1 MHMQPTRTPAE
12 LLTAEDYRALPEGGP
27 RYQLVDGELHMA
39 PAPNS
44 YHQEIVWNLSQ
55 ILGSYIRERP
65 VGRIYLAPYD
75 VYLSEH
81 DVVQPDLL
89 FLSKDRQHL
98 RKEDG
103 LHGPPDL
110 VIEVISVS
118 TSQLDKKS
126 KRAIYARCG
135 VKEMWLIDPILQQI
149 HLYEFARDP
158 AKAVR
163 VVEDDETF
171 ESALLPGLKV
181 SAADVFKR

>member
-1 MHMQPTRTPAE
+1 MQPPRSQAE
-12 LLTAEDYRALPEGGP
+12 LLTADDYRALPEGGP
-27 RYQLVDGELHMA
+27 RYQLIEGELHMG

-44 YHQEIVWNLSQ
+44 FHQEIVWNFSQ
-55 ILGSYIRERP
+55 ILGQYIRERP

-89 FLSKDRQHL
+89 FISKDRQHL

-103 LHGPPDL
+103 LHGAPDL
-110 VIEVISVS
+110 VIEVVSVS
-118 TSQLDKKS
+118 TSRLDKKT
-126 KRAIYARCG
+126 KRAVYARTG

-149 HLYEFARDP
+149 HVYEFARDA

-163 VVEDDETF
+163 LVEDDEVF

-181 SAADVFKR
+181 SAAEVFKR